1 MHTLGHSSREGGRDR
16 GWACIKRVPKS
27 QPVTYS
33 LPTPASGGASE
44 WTDAKGLER
53 TDSYIGFLEVRVH
66 ACNKE
71 PSVVWVASP
80 KSPQRGAL
88 LHMLFIVN
96 NDVV

>member
-1 MHTLGHSSREGGRDR
+1 M
-16 GWACIKRVPKS
+16 PKS

-71 PSVVWVASP
+71 LSVVWVASP